1 MGDIKSTYL
10 KALILFDDITNYHN
24 ALNDE
29 IDWNKKFR
37 LFKNC
42 FVALDIFRDSFD
54 NFSLFVS
61 DNQELINLGR
71 DLKKKLKFINHL
83 RNKIS
88 GHLNTKLLEKAVKW
102 EPQIFAV
109 AISSKKDLQILL
121 AYKSLLESGINSF
134 IDNDSNQKVFKTEI
148 DLFYPPNQKLFFDYM
163 GELNLNSIYYLGA
176 IIDILEN
183 KIEFWSNDKM
193 SEMANKAGMTD
204 FNLENVQ

>member
-1 MGDIKSTYL
+1 MDDVKSTYL
-10 KALILFDDITNYHN
+10 RALILLDDITNYHN
-24 ALNDE
+24 ALIDE

-71 DLKKKLKFINHL
+71 DLKKKLKFIIHL

-88 GHLNTKLLEKAVKW
+88 GHLDQKLLQKAAEW
-102 EPQIFAV
+102 EPYIFAV
-109 AISSKKDLQILL
+109 EIRSKKEAQILL
-121 AYKSLLESGINSF
+121 IYKTLLESGINSF
-134 IDNDSNQKVFKTEI
+134 IDNDSNQKVFETEI
-148 DLFYPPNQKLFFDYM
+148 DLFYPPNQKLFFDYI
-163 GELNLNSIYYLGA
+163 GELNMKSIYYLEI

-183 KIEFWSNDKM
+183 KIEFWTNDKIL
-193 SEMANKAGMTD
+193 EMANKAGMTD
-204 FNLENVQ
+204 FSLKNAQ